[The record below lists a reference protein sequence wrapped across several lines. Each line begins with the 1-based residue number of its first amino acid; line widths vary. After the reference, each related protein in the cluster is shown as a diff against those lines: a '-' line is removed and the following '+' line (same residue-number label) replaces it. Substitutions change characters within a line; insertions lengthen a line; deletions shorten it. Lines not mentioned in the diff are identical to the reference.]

1 MSQLLASGA
10 GEQDILDYLA
20 EYVPASIHLCD
31 SDKNIIF
38 TSQSEE
44 FRSEMAIADRISLP
58 IMCMGRYAA
67 IWKLQPTVISMKIWK
82 GF

>member
-31 SDKNIIF
+31 SDKNIIL
-38 TSQSEE
+38 
-44 FRSEMAIADRISLP
+44 LP
-58 IMCMGRYAA
+58 NQKNSALK
-67 IWKLQPTVISMKIWK
+67 WP
-82 GF
+82 